1 MIERNDRLLAT
12 IREELARTKAFK
24 TIGKRVEGGRVDVTG
39 AAVEARALILAALQE
54 TARRRIAIVVPG
66 DAAIDDFEASL
77 KLFHSEAR
85 CVSAYPSPSL
95 SPYQDLAPSLGV
107 VRNEIRALGMLI
119 DRGVE
124 ILIVPARALFS
135 RLPRPEEFA
144 SRIVRMAGG
153 DELDVRVL
161 LERLI
166 ENGFVRT
173 DLVGEAGEF
182 AFRGGILDLFPPN
195 TARPVRVELFGDTVD
210 TLRWFETETQRSEDE
225 SGAVSILPMSHFPVT
240 KGMRAALARRLSL
253 DFMDPLFK
261 RDVADRIDRLNE
273 NGTFPGIEH
282 YLPVAAATVSFFEY
296 LDPAEW
302 MFALVEPDQ
311 IATNV
316 AKFEA
321 LLENEYQAAA
331 EKGRAVYSPGVLT
344 TPGADVLAFLSS
356 ARLAFSEVHVGGPQ
370 RFVEETRVTPALL
383 ESGTSA
389 AIPPPTGI
397 RPSAAG
403 PYRYDRVGPSCAGPN
418 LGGGG
423 MASPPLSMTTME
435 TAGGTPA
442 VPGFVEFRL
451 RASQVDRYTNRLPE
465 FTSDVKRGHAS
476 GRRQV
481 FLAATKGGREKV
493 ERLLKEFDVPFVQ
506 SSDELQAEIVIA
518 DGALPRG
525 FDFDELN
532 LTVYSEWDL
541 FEPPTSTR
549 VGGKRRASEAF
560 VTDLRDLKVGDYIVH
575 VDHGVGRFGGLQ
587 RIPFGTTEREV
598 MEIEYSGG
606 GKLLMPMEN
615 LNLIQK
621 FSGGADTQPKLD
633 RLGGTAWARTKASVK
648 KAMRDMADELL
659 KLYATRQMVQGH
671 AFSKDS
677 PWQFEFEDAF
687 EFDETEDQESAID
700 DVKSDMES
708 RKPMDRLLCG
718 DVGYGKT
725 EVAMRAAFKSVM
737 DGKQV
742 IVLAPTTVLAYQHYR
757 TFLRRFAS
765 FPVTIELMSRYYS
778 AKEQKAILT
787 RLETGEIDII
797 IGTHRVLS
805 KDIKLKDAGLLV
817 VDEEQR
823 FGVGQKEKLKQIK
836 KAIDV
841 LSMSAT
847 PIPRTLHMSLVG
859 IRDIS
864 VIETPPK
871 DRLAIQT
878 AVVPFTDDFI
888 REAIEF
894 EVGRGGQVFF
904 VHNRVES
911 IYAMKEYLEKL
922 VPGLKVIVGHGQMEE
937 RELERAML
945 AFIQREYDVLL
956 ATTIIENGID
966 IPACNTILIN
976 HAERFGLSQLYQLR
990 GRVGRSDRL
999 AFCYLL
1005 VPSDKVLA
1013 SDARKRLAAI
1023 QEFSDLGAGFRI
1035 AAKDLEIRG
1044 AGNILGGEQ
1053 SGQIAAVGFEMYT
1066 KLLEETI
1073 REMKGERIEEE
1084 IETSMNLGV
1093 DIYIP
1098 KDYISDENLRMTFYK
1113 KVASA
1118 STDDRLEE
1126 IRNELRDRFGALPQN
1141 VENLIRFVQVK
1152 RFAQQIGAISIVRE
1166 GARAVVKLTAT
1177 AKVDPNKL
1185 LLLIQQDPG
1194 VKFSPNGVLTF
1205 PLKVQGPEVIDAI
1218 EGMLRGL
1225 AA

>member
-1 MIERNDRLLAT
+1 MPPSPTLTAR
-12 IREELARTKAFK
+12 IRAELARTKAFK
-24 TIGKRVEGGRVDVTG
+24 AIGKRIEDARIDVTG
-39 AAVEARALILAALQE
+39 AAVEARALMLAALQA
-54 TARRRIAIVVPG
+54 TSGRRIAIVVPG

-77 KLFHSEAR
+77 KLFHSEPP

-95 SPYQDLAPSLGV
+95 SPYQDLSPSLGV

-144 SRIVRMAGG
+144 SRVVKLAEG
-153 DELDVRVL
+153 DELDMRVL
-161 LERLI
+161 LERLV

-195 TARPVRVELFGDTVD
+195 TAKPVRVELFGDTID
-210 TLRWFETETQRSEDE
+210 SLRWFEVETQRSEDE
-225 SGAVSILPMSHFPVT
+225 SGPVSILPMTHFPVT
-240 KGMRAALARRLSL
+240 KGMRSALGRRLSL

-261 RDVADRIDRLNE
+261 RDVADKIDRLNE

-282 YLPVAAATVSFFEY
+282 YVPVAAETVSFLEY

-302 MFALVEPDQ
+302 MFALIEPDQ
-311 IATNV
+311 ITTNV
-316 AKFEA
+316 AKFESV
-321 LLENEYQAAA
+321 LRMEYDAAA
-331 EKGRAVYSPGVLT
+331 EKGRAVYPPEKLT
-344 TPGADVLAFLSS
+344 TEGSEVLRFLGE
-356 ARLAFSEVHVGGPQ
+356 ARLAFSEVHVG
-370 RFVEETRVTPALL
+370 RPAQ
-383 ESGTSA
+383 
-389 AIPPPTGI
+389 
-397 RPSAAG
+397 
-403 PYRYDRVGPSCAGPN
+403 
-418 LGGGG
+418 
-423 MASPPLSMTTME
+423 
-435 TAGGTPA
+435 AGGTPA
-442 VPGFVEFRL
+442 LPGEELRL
-451 RASQVDRYTNRLPE
+451 HAPQVDRYTNRLPE
-465 FTSDVKRGHAS
+465 FTTDVKRGHGD
-476 GRRQV
+476 GRRQL
-481 FLAATKGGREKV
+481 FFAATKGGREKV
-493 ERLLKEFDVPFVQ
+493 ERLLKEFDVPFVAE
-506 SSDELQAEIVIA
+506 SDALQAEIVIA
-518 DGALPRG
+518 SGALPRG
-525 FDFDELN
+525 FDFEELN

-549 VGGKRRASEAF
+549 IGGKKRASEAF

-575 VDHGVGRFGGLQ
+575 VDHGVGRFQGLQ
-587 RIPFGTTEREV
+587 RIPFGPTEREV

-633 RLGGTAWARTKASVK
+633 KLGGTAWARTKASVK

-687 EFDETEDQESAID
+687 EFEETEDQESAID

-742 IVLAPTTVLAYQHYR
+742 VVLAPTTVLAYQHYR

-765 FPVTIELMSRYYS
+765 FPVTIELMSRYYA
-778 AKEQKAILT
+778 AKEQKAILAK
-787 RLETGEIDII
+787 LESGEIDVI

-805 KDIKLKDAGLLV
+805 KDIKLKDVGLLV
-817 VDEEQR
+817 IDEEQR
-823 FGVGQKEKLKQIK
+823 FGVGQKEKLKQLK

-894 EVGRGGQVFF
+894 EVGRGGQIFF

-911 IYAMKEYLEKL
+911 IYGMKEYLEKL

-1005 VPSDKVLA
+1005 VPSDKILT

-1084 IETSMNLGV
+1084 VETSMNLGV

-1098 KDYISDENLRMTFYK
+1098 KNYISDENLRMTFYK

-1152 RFAQQIGAISIVRE
+1152 RFAQQMGVVSIVRE

-1185 LLLIQQDPG
+1185 LMLIQQDPH

-1218 EGMLRGL
+1218 EGTLRGL

>member
-1 MIERNDRLLAT
+1 
-12 IREELARTKAFK
+12 
-24 TIGKRVEGGRVDVTG
+24 
-39 AAVEARALILAALQE
+39 
-54 TARRRIAIVVPG
+54 
-66 DAAIDDFEASL
+66 
-77 KLFHSEAR
+77 
-85 CVSAYPSPSL
+85 
-95 SPYQDLAPSLGV
+95 V
-107 VRNEIRALGMLI
+107 VRNEIGALGLLI
-119 DRGVE
+119 DRHVD

-135 RLPRPEEFA
+135 RLPRAEDFA
-144 SRIVRMAGG
+144 ARVTHLGEG
-153 DELDVRVL
+153 DELDTRAL
-161 LERLI
+161 LERLV
-166 ENGFVRT
+166 ENGFVRA

-195 TARPVRVELFGDTVD
+195 TAKPVRLELFGDTVD
-210 TLRWFETETQRSEDE
+210 SLRWFDVETQRSEE
-225 SGAVSILPMSHFPVT
+225 EAGRVAVLPMTHFPAT
-240 KGMRAALARRLSL
+240 RELRAALARRLSL

-261 RDVADRIDRLNE
+261 RDVSDKIDRLNE
-273 NGTFPGIEH
+273 NGTFAGIEH
-282 YLPVAAATVSFFEY
+282 YVPVAAETVSFLEY

-302 MFALVEPDQ
+302 MFALIEPDQ
-311 IATNV
+311 ITTNV
-316 AKFEA
+316 AKFESV
-321 LLENEYQAAA
+321 LRMEYDAAA
-331 EKGRAVYSPGVLT
+331 EKGRAVYPPEKLT
-344 TPGADVLAFLSS
+344 TAGGEVLGFLGE
-356 ARLAFSEVHVGGPQ
+356 ARLAFSEVHVG
-370 RFVEETRVTPALL
+370 
-383 ESGTSA
+383 
-389 AIPPPTGI
+389 
-397 RPSAAG
+397 RPGVAPREPFSPAAG
-403 PYRYDRVGPSCAGPN
+403 EKVPKADEGVEVAGNTPHPHSASLRVSLSPRARGE
-418 LGGGG
+418 GG
-423 MASPPLSMTTME
+423 SIQE
-435 TAGGTPA
+435 
-442 VPGFVEFRL
+442 FEEFRL
-451 RASQVDRYTNRLPE
+451 RAPQVDRYTNRLPE
-465 FTSDVKRGHAS
+465 FTSDVKRGHES

-481 FLAATKGGREKV
+481 FFAATKGGHEKV
-493 ERLLKEFDVPFVQ
+493 ERLLKEFDVPFVA

-518 DGALPRG
+518 SGTLPRG
-525 FDFDELN
+525 FDFEELN

-549 VGGKRRASEAF
+549 VGGKKRASEAF

-575 VDHGVGRFGGLQ
+575 VDHGVGRFHGLQ
-587 RIPFGTTEREV
+587 RIPFGPTEREV
-598 MEIEYSGG
+598 MQIEYSGG

-621 FSGGADTQPKLD
+621 YSGGADSQPKLD
-633 RLGGTAWARTKASVK
+633 KLGGTAWARTKDSVK

-687 EFDETEDQESAID
+687 EFEETEDQESAID

-725 EVAMRAAFKSVM
+725 EVAMRAAFKAVM

-742 IVLAPTTVLAYQHYR
+742 VVLAPTTILAYQHYR

-765 FPVTIELMSRYYS
+765 FPVTIELMSRYYG
-778 AKEQKAILT
+778 AKEQKAILAK
-787 RLETGEIDII
+787 LETGEIDVI

-805 KDIKLKDAGLLV
+805 KDIKLKDVGLLV
-817 VDEEQR
+817 IDEEQR
-823 FGVGQKEKLKQIK
+823 FGVGQKEKLKQMK

-894 EVGRGGQVFF
+894 EVGRGGQIFF

-911 IYAMKEYLEKL
+911 IYGMKEYLEKL

-1005 VPSDKVLA
+1005 VPSDKILT

-1044 AGNILGGEQ
+1044 SGNILGGEQ

-1066 KLLEETI
+1066 RLLEETI

-1084 IETSMNLGV
+1084 VETSMNLGV

-1098 KDYISDENLRMTFYK
+1098 KNYISEENLRMTFYK
-1113 KVASA
+1113 KIASA

-1152 RFAQQIGAISIVRE
+1152 RFAQHIGVVSIVRE
-1166 GARAVVKLTAT
+1166 GARAVIKMTAQ

-1185 LLLIQQDPG
+1185 LMLIQQDQH

-1218 EGMLRGL
+1218 EMTLRSL

>member
-1 MIERNDRLLAT
+1 MIERNDKLLVT
-12 IREELARTKAFK
+12 IRTELTRTKAFK
-24 TIGKRVEGGRVDVTG
+24 AINARIGEDRIDVTG
-39 AAVEARALILAALQE
+39 AAVEARALMLATLQE
-54 TARRRIAIVVPG
+54 AAKRRIAIVVPG

-77 KLFHSEAR
+77 RLFHSDPR

-95 SPYQDLAPSLGV
+95 SPYQDLSPSLGV

-119 DRGVE
+119 DRSVE

-135 RLPRPEEFA
+135 RLPRPGEFA
-144 SRIVRMAGG
+144 SRVVRLAED
-153 DELDVRVL
+153 DELEMREL
-161 LERLI
+161 LERMV

-195 TARPVRVELFGDTVD
+195 TAKPVRVELFGDTID
-210 TLRWFETETQRSEDE
+210 SLKWFDVETQRSEDE
-225 SGAVSILPMSHFPVT
+225 SGPVSILPMTHFPVT
-240 KGMRAALARRLSL
+240 KAMRSALGRRLSL

-261 RDVADRIDRLNE
+261 RDVADKIDRLNE

-282 YLPVAAATVSFFEY
+282 YVPVAAETVSFLEY

-302 MFALVEPDQ
+302 MFALIEPDQ
-311 IATNV
+311 ITTNV
-316 AKFEA
+316 AKFESV
-321 LLENEYQAAA
+321 LRMEYDAAA
-331 EKGRAVYSPGVLT
+331 EKGRAVYPPHKLT
-344 TPGADVLAFLSS
+344 TEGTEVLGFLGD
-356 ARLAFSEVHVGGPQ
+356 ARLAFSEVHVGMPSG
-370 RFVEETRVTPALL
+370 EEL
-383 ESGTSA
+383 
-389 AIPPPTGI
+389 
-397 RPSAAG
+397 
-403 PYRYDRVGPSCAGPN
+403 
-418 LGGGG
+418 
-423 MASPPLSMTTME
+423 
-435 TAGGTPA
+435 
-442 VPGFVEFRL
+442 RL
-451 RASQVDRYTNRLPE
+451 HAPQVDRYTNRLPE
-465 FTSDVKRGHAS
+465 FTTDVKRGHGD
-476 GRRQV
+476 GRRQL
-481 FLAATKGGREKV
+481 FFAATKGGREKV
-493 ERLLKEFDVPFVQ
+493 ERLLKEFDVPFVAE
-506 SSDELQAEIVIA
+506 SDALQAEIVIA
-518 DGALPRG
+518 SGALPRG
-525 FDFDELN
+525 FDFEELN
-532 LTVYSEWDL
+532 LTVFSEWDL

-549 VGGKRRASEAF
+549 IGGKKRASEAF

-575 VDHGVGRFGGLQ
+575 VDHGVGRFQGLQ
-587 RIPFGTTEREV
+587 RIPFGPTEREV

-633 RLGGTAWARTKASVK
+633 KLGGTAWARTKASVK

-687 EFDETEDQESAID
+687 EFEETEDQESAID

-742 IVLAPTTVLAYQHYR
+742 VVLAPTTVLAYQHYR

-778 AKEQKAILT
+778 AKEQKAILAK
-787 RLETGEIDII
+787 LESGEIDVI

-805 KDIKLKDAGLLV
+805 KDIKLKDVGLLV
-817 VDEEQR
+817 IDEEQR
-823 FGVGQKEKLKQIK
+823 FGVGQKEKLKQLK

-894 EVGRGGQVFF
+894 EVGRGGQIFF

-1005 VPSDKVLA
+1005 VPSDKILT

-1084 IETSMNLGV
+1084 VETSMNLGV

-1098 KDYISDENLRMTFYK
+1098 KNYISDENLRMTFYK

-1152 RFAQQIGAISIVRE
+1152 RFAQQMGVVSIVRE

-1185 LLLIQQDPG
+1185 LLMIQQDSH

-1218 EGMLRGL
+1218 ESTLRGL

>member
-1 MIERNDRLLAT
+1 MIERNEKLTAKVRA
-12 IREELARTKAFK
+12 ELARTKAFK
-24 TIGKRVEGGRVDVTG
+24 AIGKRVEDGRVDVTG
-39 AAVEARALILAALQE
+39 AAVEARALCLATLPDV
-54 TARRRIAIVVPG
+54 TKKRIAVVVPG

-77 KLFHSEAR
+77 KLFHREAR
-85 CVSAYPSPSL
+85 CVSGYPSPSL
-95 SPYQDLAPSLGV
+95 SPYQDLSPSLGV

-119 DRGVE
+119 DRSVE

-135 RLPRPEEFA
+135 RLPRPGEFA
-144 SRIVRMAGG
+144 SRVVTLAEG
-153 DELDVRVL
+153 DELEMREL
-161 LERLI
+161 LERMV

-195 TARPVRVELFGDTVD
+195 TAKPVRVELFGDTVD
-210 TLRWFETETQRSEDE
+210 SLKWFEVETQRSEDE
-225 SGAVSILPMSHFPVT
+225 SGPVSILPMTHFPVT
-240 KGMRAALARRLSL
+240 KAMRSALGRRLSL

-261 RDVADRIDRLNE
+261 RDVADKIDRLNE

-282 YLPVAAATVSFFEY
+282 YVPVAAETVSFLEY

-302 MFALVEPDQ
+302 MFALIEPDQ
-311 IATNV
+311 ITTNV
-316 AKFEA
+316 AKFESV
-321 LLENEYQAAA
+321 LRMEYDAAA
-331 EKGRAVYSPGVLT
+331 EKGRAVYPPEKLT
-344 TPGADVLAFLSS
+344 TAGTEVLGFLGA
-356 ARLAFSEVHVGGPQ
+356 ARLAFSEVHVG
-370 RFVEETRVTPALL
+370 
-383 ESGTSA
+383 
-389 AIPPPTGI
+389 
-397 RPSAAG
+397 RPSRAG
-403 PYRYDRVGPSCAGPN
+403 
-418 LGGGG
+418 
-423 MASPPLSMTTME
+423 E
-435 TAGGTPA
+435 TPA
-442 VPGFVEFRL
+442 VPGGEFEEFRL
-451 RASQVDRYTNRLPE
+451 RAPQVDRYTNRLPE
-465 FTSDVKRGHAS
+465 FTSDVKRGHES

-481 FLAATKGGREKV
+481 FFAATKGGHEKV
-493 ERLLKEFDVPFVQ
+493 ERLLKEFDVPFVA

-518 DGALPRG
+518 SGTLPRG
-525 FDFDELN
+525 FDFEELN
-532 LTVYSEWDL
+532 LTVYSEWDS
-541 FEPPTSTR
+541 FEPPPSTR
-549 VGGKRRASEAF
+549 VGGKKRASEAF

-575 VDHGVGRFGGLQ
+575 VDHGVGRFHGLQ
-587 RIPFGTTEREV
+587 RIPFGDTDREV

-621 FSGGADTQPKLD
+621 YSGGTDTQPKLD
-633 RLGGTAWARTKASVK
+633 KLGGTAWARTKASVK

-671 AFSKDS
+671 TFSKDS

-687 EFDETEDQESAID
+687 EFEETEDQESAID

-725 EVAMRAAFKSVM
+725 EVAMRAAFKAVM

-742 IVLAPTTVLAYQHYR
+742 VVLAPTTVLAFQHSR
-757 TFLRRFAS
+757 TFMRRFAS
-765 FPVTIELMSRYYS
+765 FPVTIELMSRYYG
-778 AKEQKAILT
+778 AKEQKAILSK
-787 RLETGEIDII
+787 LESGEIDVI

-805 KDIKLKDAGLLV
+805 KDIKLKDVGLLV
-817 VDEEQR
+817 IDEEQR

-836 KAIDV
+836 KAIAV

-894 EVGRGGQVFF
+894 EVGRGGQIFF

-911 IYAMKEYLEKL
+911 IYSMKEYLEKL
-922 VPGLKVIVGHGQMEE
+922 VPGIRVIVGHGQMDE
-937 RELERAML
+937 RELEKAML
-945 AFIQREYDVLL
+945 AFINREYDVLL

-1005 VPSDKVLA
+1005 VPSDRVLT

-1035 AAKDLEIRG
+1035 AARDLEIRG

-1084 IETSMNLGV
+1084 VETSMNLGV

-1098 KDYISDENLRMTFYK
+1098 KNYISDENLRMTFYK
-1113 KVASA
+1113 KIASA
-1118 STDDRLEE
+1118 SNDQRLED

-1152 RFAQQIGAISIVRE
+1152 RFAQQMGVVSIVRE

-1185 LLLIQQDPG
+1185 LMLIQQDPH

-1218 EGMLRGL
+1218 EMTLRSL

>member
-1 MIERNDRLLAT
+1 
-12 IREELARTKAFK
+12 
-24 TIGKRVEGGRVDVTG
+24 
-39 AAVEARALILAALQE
+39 
-54 TARRRIAIVVPG
+54 
-66 DAAIDDFEASL
+66 
-77 KLFHSEAR
+77 
-85 CVSAYPSPSL
+85 
-95 SPYQDLAPSLGV
+95 
-107 VRNEIRALGMLI
+107 
-119 DRGVE
+119 
-124 ILIVPARALFS
+124 LFS
-135 RLPRPEEFA
+135 RLPRPEECA
-144 SRIVRMAGG
+144 SRVVRLAEG
-153 DELDVRVL
+153 DELEMREL
-161 LERLI
+161 LERMV
-166 ENGFVRT
+166 ENGFMRT

-195 TARPVRVELFGDTVD
+195 TAKPVRVELFGDTID
-210 TLRWFETETQRSEDE
+210 SLKWFDVETQRSEDE
-225 SGAVSILPMSHFPVT
+225 SGAVSVLPMTQFAVT
-240 KGMRAALARRLSL
+240 KAMRSSLARRLSL

-261 RDVADRIDRLNE
+261 RDVSDKIDRLNE

-282 YLPVAAATVSFFEY
+282 YVPVAAETVSFLEY

-302 MFALVEPDQ
+302 MFALIEPDQ
-311 IATNV
+311 ITTNV
-316 AKFEA
+316 AKFESV
-321 LLENEYQAAA
+321 LRMEYDAAA
-331 EKGRAVYSPGVLT
+331 EKGRAVYPPEKLT
-344 TPGADVLAFLSS
+344 TAGPEVLGFLGA
-356 ARLAFSEVHVGGPQ
+356 ARLAFSEVHVG
-370 RFVEETRVTPALL
+370 
-383 ESGTSA
+383 
-389 AIPPPTGI
+389 
-397 RPSAAG
+397 RPS
-403 PYRYDRVGPSCAGPN
+403 
-418 LGGGG
+418 
-423 MASPPLSMTTME
+423 

-442 VPGFVEFRL
+442 LPGDFEEFRL
-451 RASQVDRYTNRLPE
+451 RAPQVDRYTNRLPE
-465 FTSDVKRGHAS
+465 FTSDVKRGHES

-481 FLAATKGGREKV
+481 FFAATKGGHEKV
-493 ERLLKEFDVPFVQ
+493 ERLLKEFDVPFVA
-506 SSDELQAEIVIA
+506 SSDELQAEIVITS
-518 DGALPRG
+518 GALPRG
-525 FDFDELN
+525 FDFEELN

-575 VDHGVGRFGGLQ
+575 VDHGVGRFHGLQ
-587 RIPFGTTEREV
+587 RIPFGPTEREV

-621 FSGGADTQPKLD
+621 YSGGADSQPKLD
-633 RLGGTAWARTKASVK
+633 KLGGTAWARTKDSVK

-687 EFDETEDQESAID
+687 EFEETEDQESAID

-742 IVLAPTTVLAYQHYR
+742 VVLAPTTVLAYQHYR

-778 AKEQKAILT
+778 AKEQKAILNK
-787 RLETGEIDII
+787 LETGEIDVI

-805 KDIKLKDAGLLV
+805 KDIKLKDVGLLV
-817 VDEEQR
+817 IDEEQR

-888 REAIEF
+888 REALEF
-894 EVGRGGQVFF
+894 EVGRGGQIFF

-1005 VPSDKVLA
+1005 VPSDKILT

-1044 AGNILGGEQ
+1044 SGNILGGEQ

-1066 KLLEETI
+1066 RLLEETI

-1084 IETSMNLGV
+1084 VETSMNLGV

-1098 KDYISDENLRMTFYK
+1098 KNYISEENLRMTFYK
-1113 KVASA
+1113 KIASA

-1152 RFAQQIGAISIVRE
+1152 RFAQHMGVVSIVRE
-1166 GARAVVKLTAT
+1166 GARAVIKMTAT

-1185 LLLIQQDPG
+1185 LVLIQEDPH
-1194 VKFSPNGVLTF
+1194 VKFTPNGVLTF

-1218 EGMLRGL
+1218 EATLRGL